1 MSSRPAEEKVI
12 TRLPFNPFATRYI
25 RAGRIE
31 PLNENGVP
39 CNIEEIFERFQ
50 SLSRYAAIEGPH
62 GSGKSTLLAAI
73 VEHCKQEKI
82 FTKAFVIRSFGDVLQ
97 LIYGTAFASRKA
109 IVCVDGWERVGY
121 FSGVVMAIARFR
133 RCGLL
138 VTSHKATRLSQ
149 LMQCRSN
156 QQILNAVVG
165 CLPSHGGIIQEDD
178 CEDAFRKSSGNLREA
193 LLDLYDRFERR
204 IRTAKADA

>member
-1 MSSRPAEEKVI
+1 MSSRPTDGEVT

-31 PLNENGVP
+31 PLNEYGFP
-39 CNIEEIFERFQ
+39 RNIEEIFERFQ
-50 SLSRYAAIEGPH
+50 SLSRCAAIEGPH
-62 GSGKSTLLAAI
+62 GSGKSTLMAAI
-73 VEHCKQEKI
+73 VEHCKQENI
-82 FTKAFVIRSFGDVLQ
+82 FTKTFVIRSFGDVPQ
-97 LIYGTAFASRKA
+97 LMYGTACASRET
-109 IVCVDGWERVGY
+109 IICVEGWERVGH
-121 FSGVVMAIARFR
+121 FSGVIMAIARFR

-138 VTSHKATRLSQ
+138 VTSHRPTRLSQ

-156 QQILNAVVG
+156 QQILKAVVG
-165 CLPSHGGIIQEDD
+165 CLPSHSGIIQEDD

-204 IRTAKADA
+204 IRTVKADA

>member
-39 CNIEEIFERFQ
+39 CNIEEIFKRFQ

-73 VEHCKQEKI
+73 VEHC
-82 FTKAFVIRSFGDVLQ
+82 
-97 LIYGTAFASRKA
+97 
-109 IVCVDGWERVGY
+109 
-121 FSGVVMAIARFR
+121 
-133 RCGLL
+133 
-138 VTSHKATRLSQ
+138 
-149 LMQCRSN
+149 
-156 QQILNAVVG
+156 
-165 CLPSHGGIIQEDD
+165 
-178 CEDAFRKSSGNLREA
+178 
-193 LLDLYDRFERR
+193 
-204 IRTAKADA
+204 

>member
-1 MSSRPAEEKVI
+1 MSNRPTDREVT

-25 RAGRIE
+25 RTGRIE
-31 PLNENGVP
+31 PLNENGFP
-39 CNIEEIFERFQ
+39 RNIEEIFKRFQ
-50 SLSRYAAIEGPH
+50 SLSRCAAIEGPH
-62 GSGKSTLLAAI
+62 GSGKSTLMAAI
-73 VEHCKQEKI
+73 VEHCKQENI
-82 FTKAFVIRSFGDVLQ
+82 FTKMFVIRSFGDVPQ
-97 LIYGTAFASRKA
+97 LMHGTVCASRET
-109 IVCVDGWERVGY
+109 IICVKGWERIGN

-138 VTSHKATRLSQ
+138 VTSHKRTRLSQ

-204 IRTAKADA
+204 IRTVKADA